1 MNGALLLGLVSLVCV
16 TDLAI
21 ALYFSRMA
29 NQAESDVGAA
39 PNAGGVNANAGA
51 TNPAAAR
58 RFARVLF
65 VTTPLLWLVV
75 ALLSFG
81 IIPVG
86 GIIPIK
92 F

>member
-1 MNGALLLGLVSLVCV
+1 MSGALLLGLVSLICV
-16 TDLAI
+16 GDLMI
-21 ALYFSRMA
+21 AFYFLRMA
-29 NQAESDVGAA
+29 NQADTMVGAA
-39 PNAGGVNANAGA
+39 PRAGA
-51 TNPAAAR
+51 INPDAAR

-65 VTTPLLWLVV
+65 MATPGLWLFI

-86 GIIPIK
+86 NIIPIT

>member
-1 MNGALLLGLVSLVCV
+1 MSGALLLGLISLVCV
-16 TDLAI
+16 TDLAL
-21 ALYFSRMA
+21 AFYFLRMA
-29 NQAESDVGAA
+29 NQADSLVGAA
-39 PNAGGVNANAGA
+39 PEASG
-51 TNPAAAR
+51 TNPEAAR

-65 VTTPLLWLVV
+65 MATPGMWLVV

>member
-1 MNGALLLGLVSLVCV
+1 MSGALLLGLISLICV
-16 TDLAI
+16 TDLAL
-21 ALYFSRMA
+21 AFYFLRHA
-29 NQAESDVGAA
+29 NRAESVVGAA
-39 PNAGGVNANAGA
+39 PKAGA
-51 TNPAAAR
+51 MDPAAAR

-65 VTTPLLWLVV
+65 MATPGMWLVV

>member
-16 TDLAI
+16 TDLMLAF
-21 ALYFSRMA
+21 YFLRMA
-29 NQAESDVGAA
+29 NQAESVVGAA
-39 PNAGGVNANAGA
+39 PESGG

-58 RFARVLF
+58 RFARVMFLA
-65 VTTPLLWLVV
+65 TPMLWLIV

-81 IIPVG
+81 IVPVG

>member
-1 MNGALLLGLVSLVCV
+1 MSGALLLGLISLVCV
-16 TDLAI
+16 TDLAL
-21 ALYFSRMA
+21 AFYFLRMA
-29 NQAESDVGAA
+29 NQADSLVGAA
-39 PNAGGVNANAGA
+39 PEASG
-51 TNPAAAR
+51 TNPEAAR

-65 VTTPLLWLVV
+65 MATPALWLFI

-86 GIIPIK
+86 NIIPIK

>member
-1 MNGALLLGLVSLVCV
+1 MNGALLLGLVSLVCI
-16 TDLAI
+16 TDLMI
-21 ALYFSRMA
+21 AVYFLHMA
-29 NQAESDVGAA
+29 NQAESVVGAA
-39 PNAGGVNANAGA
+39 PETGG

-65 VTTPLLWLVV
+65 MATPGVWLVV

>member
-1 MNGALLLGLVSLVCV
+1 MSGALVLSLVSLVCV
-16 TDLAI
+16 TDLAM
-21 ALYFSRMA
+21 AFYFLRMA
-29 NQAESDVGAA
+29 NRADSLVGAA
-39 PNAGGVNANAGA
+39 PETNG

-65 VTTPLLWLVV
+65 IATPALWLFI

-86 GIIPIK
+86 NIIPIK

>member
-1 MNGALLLGLVSLVCV
+1 MNGALLLGLVSLVCI
-16 TDLAI
+16 TDLMI
-21 ALYFSRMA
+21 AVYFLRMA
-29 NQAESDVGAA
+29 NRAESVIGA
-39 PNAGGVNANAGA
+39 PPETSG

-65 VTTPLLWLVV
+65 MATPGVWLIV

-81 IIPVG
+81 IIPVD

>member
-1 MNGALLLGLVSLVCV
+1 MNGALLLGLISLVCV
-16 TDLAI
+16 TDVMI
-21 ALYFSRMA
+21 AFYFLRMA
-29 NQAESDVGAA
+29 NQADSLVGAA
-39 PNAGGVNANAGA
+39 PEASG
-51 TNPAAAR
+51 TNPDAAR

-65 VTTPLLWLVV
+65 MATPGVWLIV

-81 IIPVG
+81 IIPVD